1 MIEKYLN
8 EFRKIGPTA
17 LAGLSADEQTAVAI
31 WAREIVDQ
39 YGVTLNELPM
49 KIKDTNDLPYPKETI
64 KIAIKTLMQAYV
76 LTESEDM
83 LTLLK
88 NRYVRL
94 SAFQEINPEDKKI
107 VYKEAGDPNQ
117 AFSSADT
124 ELASTHQ
131 KYMQLV
137 LSEVKIL
144 HEDIETYLS
153 DL

>member
-17 LAGLSADEQTAVAI
+17 LAGLSADEQTAVAS

-39 YGVTLNELPM
+39 YGSILNELPM
-49 KIKDTNDLPYPKETI
+49 KIKNVDALPCSKETI
-64 KIAIKTLMQAYV
+64 KIAIKTLMPAYA

-88 NRYVRL
+88 DRYVCL
-94 SAFQEINPEDKKI
+94 SSFQEINPEDKKI
-107 VYKEAGDPNQ
+107 VYTESGDPNQ
-117 AFSSADT
+117 DLSSSDT
-124 ELASTHQ
+124 SFASIHQ

-137 LSEVKIL
+137 LSEEKIL
-144 HEDIETYLS
+144 FEDIETYLS